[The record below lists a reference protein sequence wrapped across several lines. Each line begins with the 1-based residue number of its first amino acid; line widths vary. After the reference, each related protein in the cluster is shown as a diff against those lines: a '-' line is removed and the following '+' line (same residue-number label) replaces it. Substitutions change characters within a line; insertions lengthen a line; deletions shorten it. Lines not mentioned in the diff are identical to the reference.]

1 MADAIYSK
9 VAEFMTDTVVFTAKS
24 AVDKYNKATYGGTE
38 TSITGRL
45 IYDTVRT
52 RDVQGVEVTDIG
64 RFITKGPYTS
74 ITVAHKM
81 VVGSDVFTINGVD
94 NIADENG
101 AHHTV
106 IRFGR

>member
-24 AVDKYNKATYGGTE
+24 ATNKYGQSTYGGSE
-38 TSITGRL
+38 TTVTGRL

-52 RDVQGVEVTDIG
+52 KDVQGVEVTDIG
-64 RFITKGPYTS
+64 RFITKGPQTS
-74 ITVAHKM
+74 ITVSHKM
-81 VVGSDVFTINGVD
+81 VVGSDTFTINGVD